1 MIHQERSAILFMDNT
16 TVLLINL
23 REKKYSIFTSIVISP
38 KNTISCLRPLDGW
51 IIQSFKV
58 KYRKT
63 LMRFVLAGIAENQ
76 SPSEIASTVN
86 ILQVVQWVVKSWNA
100 VSLKTIK
107 NSFAKLGIA
116 GESADCSDEHD
127 DYFVEL
133 FNELT
138 KEMDNIDDQI
148 SGEGHTDFGNEESTS
163 LLDIDLDMVNWRGV
177 HLLTLASINMLL
189 ILIC

>member
-1 MIHQERSAILFMDNT
+1 MDNT

-38 KNTISCLRPLDGW
+38 KNTISRLRPLDGW

-63 LMRFVLAGIAENQ
+63 LMRFVLAGKAENQ

-100 VSLKTIK
+100 VSLETIK

-116 GESADCSDEHD
+116 GESAECSDEHD

-148 SGEGHTDFGNEESTS
+148 SRERHTGFDNEESTS
-163 LLDIDLDMVNWRGV
+163 LLDTDPDMVNWKGV
-177 HLLTLASINMLL
+177 HLLRLASTNMLL